1 MPLVP
6 ADATRVATDSRHV
19 RADDDDV
26 GGARARVVWMVAG
39 GSGSARPAPL
49 SMNESIAAQ
58 LFVRIDP
65 RAREPL
71 QAQVCDSIRRAI
83 LDGVLH
89 PGTRLPSSRALAAD
103 LGISRTTTVLAFDQ
117 LAAEGYLTA
126 KLGSGT

>member
-6 ADATRVATDSRHV
+6 VDATRLAADSRHV
-19 RADDDDV
+19 IADDHDV
-26 GGARARVVWMVAG
+26 GRRSRSSRVVWWRAG
-39 GSGSARPAPL
+39 AGAHDRPL
-49 SMNESIAAQ
+49 SMNESIAGQ

-103 LGISRTTTVLAFDQ
+103 LGISRTTTPLASRK
-117 LAAEGYLTA
+117 A
-126 KLGSGT
+126 